1 MLLPSIN
8 LGWDEYLY
16 WITECGPLLSFHIA
30 TSLGPQRL
38 HLVCCQGKSLPGF
51 VLGVRLSRGR
61 NNREG
66 TSKLLFLLLLGL
78 FLLSF
83 HRLQRSIPIPIR
95 RILRKVDLALGEEE
109 SKFSMRKKDGS
120 GSVGLLSIGPQK
132 AVKSNLVHFLC
143 HFPRED
149 RKVSWK
155 ILIFATL

>member
-1 MLLPSIN
+1 M
-8 LGWDEYLY
+8 
-16 WITECGPLLSFHIA
+16 
-30 TSLGPQRL
+30 
-38 HLVCCQGKSLPGF
+38 
-51 VLGVRLSRGR
+51 RLSRGR

-95 RILRKVDLALGEEE
+95 RILRKVDLALEEE

-132 AVKSNLVHFLC
+132 AVKCNLVYFLC
-143 HFPRED
+143 LFSIGGPKGFLENSNFDVESCFDVFEHNLVVGRLLRRTSSDGDKKKLRGQNYYLRVE
-149 RKVSWK
+149 
-155 ILIFATL
+155 

>member
-1 MLLPSIN
+1 MSILDHRMRPLTIPPHCHIPRAAEIASGVLP
-8 LGWDEYLY
+8 
-16 WITECGPLLSFHIA
+16 
-30 TSLGPQRL
+30 
-38 HLVCCQGKSLPGF
+38 CQGKSLPGF

-95 RILRKVDLALGEEE
+95 RILRKVDLALEEEEE

-132 AVKSNLVHFLC
+132 AVKCNLV
-143 HFPRED
+143 
-149 RKVSWK
+149 
-155 ILIFATL
+155 

>member
-1 MLLPSIN
+1 MR
-8 LGWDEYLY
+8 
-16 WITECGPLLSFHIA
+16 PLLSPLPTA

-95 RILRKVDLALGEEE
+95 RILRKLDLALEEEE

-132 AVKSNLVHFLC
+132 AVKCNLVYLSWVYS
-143 HFPRED
+143 PREN
-149 RKVSWK
+149 RQVSFSWP
-155 ILIFATL
+155 LD